1 MNCTRQ
7 KGIEGRNYF
16 RIKLLELFYHIKQL
30 RIEDQYEATYY
41 AKEQI
46 EIIKRIRQQLIEK
59 PRQKNIH
66 RRNFCRKEA
75 NEQGHISSYFQ
86 TDLWRYALCT
96 YQKSIK

>member
-1 MNCTRQ
+1 MNYTLQ
-7 KGIEGRNYF
+7 KGVEGKDYF

-41 AKEQI
+41 SKEQI
-46 EIIKRIRQQLIEK
+46 EIIKRIRHQLIENLDK
-59 PRQKNIH
+59 KLSIEELL
-66 RRNFCRKEA
+66 RKRA

-96 YQKSIK
+96 YQKV